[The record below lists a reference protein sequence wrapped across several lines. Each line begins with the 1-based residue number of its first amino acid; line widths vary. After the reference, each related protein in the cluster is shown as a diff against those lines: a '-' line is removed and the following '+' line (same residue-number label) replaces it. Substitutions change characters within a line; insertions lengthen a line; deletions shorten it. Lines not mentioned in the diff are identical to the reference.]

1 MDNILIVAP
10 FKHLAQLAQR
20 VLAEIHIDIP
30 IVVGNDLGG
39 FDTLAL
45 NYPDAKIF
53 ISRGGSAKALRQ
65 KFPDRVVIDIYASFY
80 DVAIGIE
87 ALIRRGCRNIGVVT
101 HDNIIGMTSADISF
115 GIEKVTVIPCSN
127 ADEIVLAVDRCVK
140 DGADGIVGCVAAVGA
155 AHKHH
160 VPCEYIDSDFF
171 SMRRAIFD
179 AIAVE
184 KTLHNQ
190 ELMIEQLNSLIDN
203 IEEGIVIFDNKQL
216 PIFFN
221 DEAVKIFENI
231 PKEQWCTKI
240 AKYLDKTHPHPHV
253 ITINNRQIII
263 HTFELRQNADESHY
277 LAIMQE
283 GALIEQ
289 SEKAIRLASY
299 AQGLYAKLHF
309 SDLLFVDPI
318 MIDVVELAKK
328 FAKSDSTVLI
338 TGATGV
344 GKEGFAQSIHNA
356 SYRGN
361 KPFVSV
367 NCASLPQGLIG
378 SELFGYVDG
387 AFTGARQNGKKGLF
401 EMAQGGTIFL
411 DEITEI
417 PLEFQGQF
425 LRVLQE
431 REVMRIGDDK
441 VIPLDIRVICATN
454 KKILPLCE
462 AGKFRYDLYYRINVL
477 KLRIPPLKD
486 RIGDI
491 VPLFIRFVA
500 AELNCYEE
508 EVVIDKEGRQLLTD
522 YPWPGNVRE
531 LKNIAEA
538 CSFNGPHIRTSY
550 LRDCF
555 DNNESENESNEDYE
569 TLRIPKDA
577 SLDTVSSIYIKK
589 LLSIHN
595 IKEVC
600 QISGLSRSSL
610 WRKQNKL
617 FTDKNS

>member
-1 MDNILIVAP
+1 
-10 FKHLAQLAQR
+10 
-20 VLAEIHIDIP
+20 
-30 IVVGNDLGG
+30 
-39 FDTLAL
+39 
-45 NYPDAKIF
+45 
-53 ISRGGSAKALRQ
+53 
-65 KFPDRVVIDIYASFY
+65 
-80 DVAIGIE
+80 
-87 ALIRRGCRNIGVVT
+87 
-101 HDNIIGMTSADISF
+101 
-115 GIEKVTVIPCSN
+115 
-127 ADEIVLAVDRCVK
+127 
-140 DGADGIVGCVAAVGA
+140 
-155 AHKHH
+155 
-160 VPCEYIDSDFF
+160 
-171 SMRRAIFD
+171 
-179 AIAVE
+179 
-184 KTLHNQ
+184 
-190 ELMIEQLNSLIDN
+190 
-203 IEEGIVIFDNKQL
+203 
-216 PIFFN
+216 
-221 DEAVKIFENI
+221 
-231 PKEQWCTKI
+231 
-240 AKYLDKTHPHPHV
+240 
-253 ITINNRQIII
+253 
-263 HTFELRQNADESHY
+263 
-277 LAIMQE
+277 
-283 GALIEQ
+283 
-289 SEKAIRLASY
+289 
-299 AQGLYAKLHF
+299 
-309 SDLLFVDPI
+309 
-318 MIDVVELAKK
+318 
-328 FAKSDSTVLI
+328 
-338 TGATGV
+338 
-344 GKEGFAQSIHNA
+344 
-356 SYRGN
+356 
-361 KPFVSV
+361 
-367 NCASLPQGLIG
+367 
-378 SELFGYVDG
+378 
-387 AFTGARQNGKKGLF
+387 
-401 EMAQGGTIFL
+401 MAQGGTIFL

-454 KKILPLCE
+454 KKILPLC
-462 AGKFRYDLYYRINVL
+462 ATGKFRYDLYYRINVL
-477 KLRIPPLKD
+477 KLRIPPLKE

>member
-1 MDNILIVAP
+1 
-10 FKHLAQLAQR
+10 
-20 VLAEIHIDIP
+20 
-30 IVVGNDLGG
+30 
-39 FDTLAL
+39 
-45 NYPDAKIF
+45 
-53 ISRGGSAKALRQ
+53 
-65 KFPDRVVIDIYASFY
+65 
-80 DVAIGIE
+80 
-87 ALIRRGCRNIGVVT
+87 
-101 HDNIIGMTSADISF
+101 
-115 GIEKVTVIPCSN
+115 
-127 ADEIVLAVDRCVK
+127 
-140 DGADGIVGCVAAVGA
+140 
-155 AHKHH
+155 
-160 VPCEYIDSDFF
+160 
-171 SMRRAIFD
+171 
-179 AIAVE
+179 
-184 KTLHNQ
+184 
-190 ELMIEQLNSLIDN
+190 
-203 IEEGIVIFDNKQL
+203 
-216 PIFFN
+216 
-221 DEAVKIFENI
+221 
-231 PKEQWCTKI
+231 
-240 AKYLDKTHPHPHV
+240 
-253 ITINNRQIII
+253 
-263 HTFELRQNADESHY
+263 
-277 LAIMQE
+277 MQE

-309 SDLLFVDPI
+309 SDL
-318 MIDVVELAKK
+318 IDVVELAKK